1 MIYITD
7 EEFNLIANYFKTA
20 FGVNLTNKKP
30 LVEGR
35 LGNYIEQLGYTNYK
49 DYFEFAKNDKTQDAM
64 SGLISKL
71 TTNHTYFLR
80 ESEHFVF
87 FKDKILPWVDKKLNS
102 RDLRVWSA
110 GCSSGQEPYTLAM
123 ITQDY
128 LGDAASN
135 WNSNLLASDISTK
148 ALTAAKEGVYFAD
161 ELAEI
166 PKPWLNKYFT
176 PVDESRFAVSER
188 IRKEVAYRNFNLLS
202 PFNFKKPFHA
212 IFCRNVMIYFDTQTK
227 NDIIDKF
234 YDSLL
239 PGGFFLIGHSESLA
253 SCTHRFKYVMPSV
266 YQKEQ

>member
-1 MIYITD
+1 MLYITD
-7 EEFNLIANYFKTA
+7 REFVEISTYFKDN

-30 LVEGR
+30 LIEGR
-35 LGNYIEQLGYTNYK
+35 LGNYIQQLGFETYK
-49 DYFEFAKNDKTQDAM
+49 DYFEHAKSDASGDAM
-64 SGLISKL
+64 STLISKL

-128 LGDAASN
+128 LGSDARH
-135 WNSNLLASDISTK
+135 WDSNLLASDISTK
-148 ALTAAKEGVYFAD
+148 ALASAKAGVYYSD
-161 ELAEI
+161 ELTDI
-166 PKPWLNKYFT
+166 PKPWLNNYFT
-176 PVDESRFAVSER
+176 KLDNERFEVADR
-188 IRKEVAYRNFNLLS
+188 IKKEVAYRNFNLLS

-212 IFCRNVMIYFDTQTK
+212 IFCRNVMIYFDIPTK
-227 NDIIDKF
+227 NEIIEKF
-234 YDSLL
+234 YNALL
-239 PGGFFLIGHSESLA
+239 PGGYFLIGHSESLA

-266 YQKEQ
+266 YQKEM